1 MSFSKP
7 QLTNPSKKF
16 IEWSSEDACFSYY
29 DKDQSKNI
37 LLPLPVYFI
46 VLDQLST
53 ITGFCKKHKSSI
65 YANEVRS
72 IVKEPFL
79 VKTFKGGER
88 LAGMYNEIKGSI
100 KELGGKFTASVYA
113 MLIAEGQEP
122 ELVNIRLKGSAFS
135 TWLDKKI
142 NTGKYII
149 QVKEAREEVNGT
161 TVYNVPVFSKLDL
174 TLALTK
180 TGILMDQMLQEYLKE
195 YLAQQQDEVSVAAE
209 AAPEPQP
216 SYVADMDAK
225 LRNVI
230 NNATTHPGNAI
241 LDSGWVKADRKA
253 KEKVDAV
260 ISDPALL
267 DEGPRNVSP
276 EDLEPGMDDLP
287 F

>member
-7 QLTNPSKKF
+7 VLQNPSKKF
-16 IEWSSEDACFSYY
+16 IEWSSEDACFTYY
-29 DKDQSKNI
+29 DKDQSKNV

-53 ITGFCKKHKSSI
+53 ITGFCKKHKCSI
-65 YANEVRS
+65 YSNEVRS
-72 IVKEPFL
+72 IIKEPFL

-88 LAGMYNEIKGSI
+88 LAGMYNDIKGSI

-113 MLIAEGQEP
+113 MLIQEGQEP
-122 ELVNIRLKGSAFS
+122 ELVNIKLKGSAFS

-161 TVYNVPVFSKLDL
+161 TVYNVPVFSKANL
-174 TLALTK
+174 TPTLTE

-195 YLAQQQDEVSVAAE
+195 YLAQQQDEVTVAAE

-225 LRNVI
+225 LRQVVSK
-230 NNATTHPGNAI
+230 ATSAPNAI
-241 LDSGWVKADRKA
+241 LDSGWVKESRKN
-253 KEKVDAV
+253 KEKTPA
-260 ISDPALL
+260 ITSDPALL
-267 DEGPRNVSP
+267 EEGPRNIDP
-276 EDLEPGMDDLP
+276 EDLEPGVDDLP